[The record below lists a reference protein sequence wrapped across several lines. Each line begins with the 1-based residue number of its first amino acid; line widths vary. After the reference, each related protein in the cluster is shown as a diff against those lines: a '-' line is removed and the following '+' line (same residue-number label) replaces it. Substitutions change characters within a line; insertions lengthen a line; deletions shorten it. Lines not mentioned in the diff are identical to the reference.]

1 MFKINAKILVVAVI
15 LSLGLG
21 LILHNYAQYPQRG
34 ASADEYTYSFLGLSL
49 IKDGVP
55 ASWSHFSAYKNKY
68 SLTINN
74 AYFPVV
80 YPYFDHP
87 PLNGLLV
94 ASVALLN
101 GESEFYQISLATIRL
116 VPIFLFMVTSILV
129 FLIGKKLYGYKTGLW
144 ALLINT
150 TTPIIVMNAR
160 VVFAENLL
168 TPLFL
173 LALYLYILFKDKLK
187 FPIVFLLGTLSGLA
201 IWTKELGIIV
211 FISLLYLFI
220 EKKQS
225 LRLTL
230 LLISTTLLFGL
241 GYVLYGAYYDWGLF
255 KDIVTIQSTRNIGPD
270 NLLILL
276 FKPIIVNKEYYDGWY
291 FLGLL
296 SIFTALIKYTKHKII
311 IVPAIVYFLLL
322 IISASQDII
331 SGWYMIPMFPLMS
344 LLVAALLVESQRKF
358 NWYPLAMLLFVGLA
372 QIKLVFE
379 PNFGLVPSQFRVFM
393 VVMFL
398 PLIGTMMFQNR
409 RVYSYLVSIWFYLF
423 ILGNVYLTYN
433 YVHPA

>member
-74 AYFPVV
+74 AYFSIV

-173 LALYLYILFKDKLK
+173 LALYLYILFKDKLNI
-187 FPIVFLLGTLSGLA
+187 PIVFLLGTLSGLA

-331 SGWYMIPMFPLMS
+331 SGWYMIPMFSLMS

-372 QIKLVFE
+372 QSKLIFE
-379 PNFGLVPSQFRVFM
+379 PNFGLASSQFRLFM
-393 VVMFL
+393 VIMFL
-398 PLIGTMMFQNR
+398 PVIGAMMFQNG